1 MEGGRGRCPDRL
13 QPGARVSFGALLQSL
28 SSSNRAARPPAPRRP
43 PSSRPPRPRAPP
55 PGGLRRCQGRRA
67 AEKAAPALRCGRRPR
82 PRGTSGRRAP
92 AAAAPRGGAVSQ
104 QNANARGGAPRSA
117 PGHRSSLSRPRRAGP
132 RAQSRRAAPRGG
144 QRVGGRGR
152 PAAGAWGW
160 AAGPSGGRRSELGT
174 RPGGFGAELPSGEPC
189 VPGLLARREDRK
201 MGSGRRSPPW
211 IWATSGPRSRLGVR
225 VPPASILDGVRPE
238 LELGI
243 PLRLS
248 RELLSMA

>member
-1 MEGGRGRCPDRL
+1 MHCPPAVRS
-13 QPGARVSFGALLQSL
+13 PGQLR
-28 SSSNRAARPPAPRRP
+28 RPPPVSDQLKPRRATLAPRGP

-55 PGGLRRCQGRRA
+55 PGGLRRYQGRRA

-92 AAAAPRGGAVSQ
+92 AAAAPRAGAVSQ
-104 QNANARGGAPRSA
+104 QNANARGGATRIA
-117 PGHRSSLSRPRRAGP
+117 PGHRSSRSRPRPAGP

-152 PAAGAWGW
+152 PAAGACGR
-160 AAGPSGGRRSELGT
+160 AAGPSRGRRSALGT
-174 RPGGFGAELPSGEPC
+174 RPSGSGAEQPNRDPR
-189 VPGLLARREDRK
+189 VPEGGPQD
-201 MGSGRRSPPW
+201 GVGRRSPPW
-211 IWATSGPRSRLGVR
+211 IWATSGPRSRLRVL

-238 LELGI
+238 LEQGI